1 MAVVQERTQ
10 VAIVG
15 AGPAGLLL
23 SHLLALEGIET
34 VVLEQR
40 SLEYCL
46 GRVRAGVLEHEI
58 AELLVDSGVGERMLR
73 DGFVHEGIELRFD
86 GRGHRVAMT
95 ELTGRA
101 VTVYGQQELVKDL
114 VDHRLPAGGDL
125 RFEAE
130 DVTVHGHTSD
140 APRVTF
146 RRGGTDH
153 ELACDVVAGCDG
165 FHGVCRET
173 IPADLRRA
181 YSLAY
186 PWAWLG
192 ILAEAP
198 PATEELVYVCHDR
211 GFALYSMRSRKVSRL
226 YLQVPADE
234 PIEAWPDERVWDELD
249 RRFASVEDPAWR
261 VNRGPTIEKGVTPMR
276 SFVSEPM
283 QHGRL
288 FLAGD
293 ASHIVPPTGAKGL
306 NLAAHDVRNLAE
318 ALVSWHRSGN
328 TDLLERYTDT
338 CAARIWRAEDF
349 SAYMTRLLHVPDEPF
364 EHRAQLARLRYVASS
379 EAASRSLAENYVG
392 LPREALLV

>member
-1 MAVVQERTQ
+1 MTVARERTQ

-46 GRVRAGVLEHEI
+46 GRVRAGVLEHDI
-58 AELLVDSGVGERMLR
+58 AKLVADTGIGERMLR
-73 DGFVHEGIELRFD
+73 EGLVHGGIELRFD
-86 GRGHRVAMT
+86 GRGHRIPMS
-95 ELTGRA
+95 ELTGRS
-101 VTVYGQQELVKDL
+101 VTVYGQQELVRDL
-114 VDHRLPAGGDL
+114 VEHRLAAGGDL

-130 DVTVHGHTSD
+130 HVTVHGHASD

-146 RRGGTDH
+146 RHEGVAH

-173 IPADLRRA
+173 IPASLRRE
-181 YSLAY
+181 YSIVY

-192 ILAEAP
+192 ILAQAA
-198 PATEELVYVCHDR
+198 PATDELIYTCHER
-211 GFALYSMRSRKVSRL
+211 GFALYSMRSRQVSRL

-234 PIEAWPDERVWDELD
+234 ELEAWPDERVWEELD
-249 RRFASVEDPAWR
+249 RRLASVEDPGWHP
-261 VNRGPTIEKGVTPMR
+261 NRGPAIEKSVTPMR

-306 NLAAHDVRNLAE
+306 NLAAHDVWNLAE
-318 ALVSWHRSGN
+318 ALVSWYRTGSTG
-328 TDLLERYTDT
+328 LLERYTDA
-338 CAARIWRAEDF
+338 CSARIWRAEDF

-379 EAASRSLAENYVG
+379 EAAARSLAENYVG
-392 LPREALLV
+392 LPREALAV